1 MNILSIDGGGIKGL
15 YSAAFL
21 AGLENKFGKETYD
34 CFDLVAGTSTGGILA
49 LAIAARI
56 PVKDIVEFY
65 KQWGPRIFRTRFNIL
80 RNLLFSKYSN
90 KELIKALQSIFGNT
104 RIKDIYSQDK
114 RISVCIPSIDVIQ
127 GTPTVFKTPHNSRLS
142 RDNEQ
147 YLWEIALATS
157 SAPTFFPLAKIRIPQ
172 SSAWKLFVDGG
183 LWANNPSLVAI
194 TEALTYH
201 KQTLENIYMLS
212 LGNIESTT
220 SLSSNTY
227 LNKGFVLWQ
236 ADIVGITMDTQS
248 IAVHNQIQLLFSSKG
263 LSDHYIRIQH
273 KPNKRQNSL
282 KKLDVATFSN
292 LNDLEALGRSRA
304 ESESRNNI
312 VKKFFSKEV

>member
-21 AGLENKFGKETYD
+21 AGLENKFGKETHN

-65 KQWGPRIFRTRFNIL
+65 KEWGPRIFRTRFNIF

-90 KELIKALQSIFGNT
+90 KELIKALQNIFGNT

-114 RISVCIPSIDVIQ
+114 CVSICIPSIDVIQ
-127 GTPTVFKTPHNSRLS
+127 GTPTVFKTPHDIQLS

-157 SAPTFFPLAKIRIPQ
+157 SAPTYFPVAKIRIPR

-194 TEALTYH
+194 TEALTYQ
-201 KQTLENIYMLS
+201 KQTIENIYMLS

-227 LNKGFVLWQ
+227 LNKGFVLWR

-248 IAVHNQIQLLFSSKG
+248 IAVHNQIQLLFGSKG

-273 KPNKRQNSL
+273 KPNKHQNSL
-282 KKLDVATFSN
+282 RKLDFATPSN
-292 LNDLEALGRSRA
+292 LNDLEALGRNKA
-304 ESESRNNI
+304 ESESRNNVI
-312 VKKFFSKEV
+312 KKFFS

>member
-21 AGLENKFGKETYD
+21 AGLENKFGKETHN

-65 KQWGPRIFRTRFNIL
+65 KEWGPRIFRTRFNIF

-90 KELIKALQSIFGNT
+90 KELIKALQNIFGNT

-114 RISVCIPSIDVIQ
+114 CVSICIPSIDVIQ
-127 GTPTVFKTPHNSRLS
+127 GTPTVFKTPHDIQLS

-157 SAPTFFPLAKIRIPQ
+157 SAPTYFPVAKIRIPR

-194 TEALTYH
+194 TEALTYQ
-201 KQTLENIYMLS
+201 KQTIENIYMLS

-248 IAVHNQIQLLFSSKG
+248 IAVHNQIQLLFGSKG

-273 KPNKRQNSL
+273 KPNKHQNSL
-282 KKLDVATFSN
+282 RKLDFATPSN
-292 LNDLEALGRSRA
+292 LNDLEALGRNKA
-304 ESESRNNI
+304 ESESRNNVI
-312 VKKFFSKEV
+312 KKFFS

>member
-21 AGLENKFGKETYD
+21 AGLENKFVKETHN

-65 KQWGPRIFRTRFNIL
+65 KEWGPRIFRTRFNIF

-90 KELIKALQSIFGNT
+90 KELIKALQNIFGNI

-114 RISVCIPSIDVIQ
+114 RISICIPSIDVIQ
-127 GTPTVFKTPHNSRLS
+127 GTPTVFKTPHDRQLS

-157 SAPTFFPLAKIRIPQ
+157 SAPTYFPVAKIRIPR

-194 TEALTYH
+194 TEALTYQ
-201 KQTLENIYMLS
+201 KQTLKNIYMLS

-248 IAVHNQIQLLFSSKG
+248 IAVHNQIQLLFGSKG

-273 KPNKRQNSL
+273 KPNKHQKSL
-282 KKLDVATFSN
+282 RKLDFATPSN
-292 LNDLEALGRSRA
+292 LNDLEALGRSKA
-304 ESESRNNI
+304 ESESRNNVI
-312 VKKFFSKEV
+312 KKFFS

>member
-21 AGLENKFGKETYD
+21 AGLENKFGKETHN

-65 KQWGPRIFRTRFNIL
+65 KEWGPRIFRTRFNIF

-90 KELIKALQSIFGNT
+90 KELIKALQNIFGNT

-114 RISVCIPSIDVIQ
+114 CVSICIPSIDVTQ
-127 GTPTVFKTPHNSRLS
+127 GTPTVFKTPHDIQLS
-142 RDNEQ
+142 SDNER

-157 SAPTFFPLAKIRIPQ
+157 SAPTYFPVAKIRIPQ

-194 TEALTYH
+194 TEALTYQ

-227 LNKGFVLWQ
+227 LNKGFVLWR

-248 IAVHNQIQLLFSSKG
+248 IAVHNQIQLLFGSKG
-263 LSDHYIRIQH
+263 LFDHYIRIQH
-273 KPNKRQNSL
+273 KPNRHQNSL
-282 KKLDVATFSN
+282 RKLDFATPSN
-292 LNDLEALGRSRA
+292 LNDLEALGRNKA
-304 ESESRNNI
+304 ESESRNNK
-312 VKKFFSKEV
+312 VKKFFS

>member
-21 AGLENKFGKETYD
+21 AGLENKFGKETHN

-49 LAIAARI
+49 LAIATRI

-65 KQWGPRIFRTRFNIL
+65 KEWGPRIFRTRFNVL
-80 RNLLFSKYSN
+80 RNLIFSKYSN
-90 KELIKALQSIFGNT
+90 KELIKALQNIFGNT

-114 RISVCIPSIDVIQ
+114 SVSVCIPSIDVIQ
-127 GTPTVFKTPHNSRLS
+127 GTPTVFKTPHNSQLS

-157 SAPTFFPLAKIRIPQ
+157 SAPTFFPVAKIRIPR

-194 TEALTYH
+194 TEALTYQ
-201 KQTLENIYMLS
+201 KQTLEDIYMLS

-227 LNKGFVLWQ
+227 LNKGFILWQ

-248 IAVHNQIQLLFSSKG
+248 IAVHNQIQLLFGSKG
-263 LSDHYIRIQH
+263 LSDHYIRVQH
-273 KPNKRQNSL
+273 KPNKHQNRL
-282 KKLDVATFSN
+282 RKLDFATPSN
-292 LNDLEALGRSRA
+292 LNDLEALGRNKA
-304 ESESRNNI
+304 ESESRNNVI
-312 VKKFFSKEV
+312 KKFFS